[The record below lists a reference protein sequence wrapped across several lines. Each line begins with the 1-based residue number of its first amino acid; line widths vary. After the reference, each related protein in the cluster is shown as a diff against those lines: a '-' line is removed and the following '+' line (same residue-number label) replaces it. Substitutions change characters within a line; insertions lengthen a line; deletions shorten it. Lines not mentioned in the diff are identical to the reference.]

1 MTSTQF
7 EALMAELRAIRALL
21 ETPPAPAPSGK
32 KGKGRG

>member
-21 ETPPAPAPSGK
+21 EAPPAPPSGK
-32 KGKGRG
+32 KNKGRG